1 MLDNKYIKKKKKKDC
16 RKDFKSCPLQNQEN
30 FWKALD
36 RKKIE
41 KKDTGYY
48 LWLNQLKETIFC
60 HFSGI

>member
-48 LWLNQLKETIFC
+48 LWLN
-60 HFSGI
+60 